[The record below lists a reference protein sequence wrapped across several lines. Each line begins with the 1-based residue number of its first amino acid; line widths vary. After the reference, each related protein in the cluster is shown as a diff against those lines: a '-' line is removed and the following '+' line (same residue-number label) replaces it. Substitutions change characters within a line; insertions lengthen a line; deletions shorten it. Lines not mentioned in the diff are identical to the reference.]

1 MQGAFQKFSSFVSH
15 PLFLEIPLAVQAAIQ
30 DFTSAH
36 PNHILP
42 QFTYKIDGLVAR
54 INDFKNPKKSTPYSC
69 EYFLQSDSYLL
80 SQIFLPLFQVVPKK
94 ERNDLQCVPYISGIL
109 SNLFYNFRSNIPVFR
124 KRLLRIPMMRK
135 P

>member
-30 DFTSAH
+30 DFTSTH

-54 INDFKNPKKSTPYSC
+54 INNLKNPKKSTPYSSK
-69 EYFLQSDSYLL
+69 YFLQSDSHLL
-80 SQIFLPLFQVVPKK
+80 SQIFLPLFQVAPKK
-94 ERNDLQCVPYISGIL
+94 ESNDLQCVPYISCIL
-109 SNLFYNFRSNIPVFR
+109 SNLFYNLGQRSPSFE
-124 KRLLRIPMMRK
+124 KDFQEF
-135 P
+135 